1 MRRQGSKSESIRK
14 ITKTGPYTYYVTIP
28 KTVLKELNWR
38 ERQRVTVKRVGKRLV
53 IERKT

>member
-38 ERQRVTVKRVGKRLV
+38 ERQRVTVKRVGKRLI